1 MKVLLAVAMDFSLT
15 NSYATETIEVL
26 KQFNNIHICDST
38 IISLPDKLKNVFK
51 GLGGRNS
58 SAAIKIQAIFN
69 IMSKKFEKFELS
81 SATVNDKKYT
91 DKIVE
96 WIKPHELIIFDL
108 GYFCIK
114 SFKEIIEKQAY
125 FVSRIKTN
133 TVFYINSVKDEF
145 EKVNLLNILRESSN
159 GLVDTWIYVGKAQV
173 YVRLTA
179 VKLPEYKVNERRRKE
194 NKEAQAKGKRQN
206 AN

>member
-1 MKVLLAVAMDFSLT
+1 MK
-15 NSYATETIEVL
+15 
-26 KQFNNIHICDST
+26 NI
-38 IISLPDKLKNVFK
+38 FK
-51 GLGGRNS
+51 GLGGKNA
-58 SAAIKIQAIFN
+58 SAAIKIQAILN
-69 IMSKKFEKFELS
+69 IISKRFEKFELS

-91 DKIVE
+91 DKVVK
-96 WIKPHELIIFDL
+96 WLKPCELIIFNL

-114 SFKEIIEKQAY
+114 SFKEIIGKQAY

-159 GLVDTWIYVGKAQV
+159 GLVDTWIYIGKAQV